1 MVMNPQDEQ
10 MNKPRGGLLGLFDKA
25 MKADEDTGLSPL
37 QNFAAALDPLI
48 LKDLRGGEG
57 IRQQGVQ
64 RAATMSKNKTV
75 DMLRQQGRNDL
86 ADAVMNRT
94 IGPKEAFSVM
104 QSEKAADT
112 AFQRQKDLAAFSA
125 GLKAPAAP
133 KLYSEFAKLNADLQA
148 GNISKDQYN
157 ASVQSFLN
165 KNKMSIRPFRDIN
178 RKKTKVVTVGS
189 VKIGGDNPISVQSMT
204 NTLTTDIEAT
214 INQINQIT
222 EAGGDL
228 VRVSCPDKESTQ
240 ALKKIIAPKKNLSF
254 SENFFHMC
262 FGKVPEKEIVKAFDV
277 SLILYAE
284 HSFNVSTFTARTIT
298 SSLSDIH
305 GAITGAIASLK
316 GPLHGG
322 ANEEVMHMMK
332 KIKKPENALKWIN
345 NALKNK
351 EVVMGFGHRVYKS
364 GDSRVPTMRE
374 YFGKVAKIK
383 KDKTFEK
390 IYDIVEKVMIKKK
403 NIHPNVDYPTGP
415 TYHLMGFDTDFF
427 TPIFVISRIT
437 GWSAHI
443 MEQHAAN
450 KLIRPLAKYKGSK
463 HRTVMQLNQR

>member
-1 MVMNPQDEQ
+1 MSDEI
-10 MNKPRGGLLGLFDKA
+10 KKGLLGIVV
-25 MKADEDTGLSPL
+25 DETEVSKVMPEINSLTYRGY
-37 QNFAAALDPLI
+37 AAQDLCAYCRFEEVAYLI
-48 LKDLRGGEG
+48 LNKDLPNSIQLRKFEKEEKNN
-57 IRQQGVQ
+57 REL
-64 RAATMSKNKTV
+64 SKNLYEIIKHMPKKSHPMDVART
-75 DMLRQQGRNDL
+75 
-86 ADAVMNRT
+86 AV
-94 IGPKEAFSVM
+94 SVM
-104 QSEKAADT
+104 GLEDKETSDSSPEANMRKALRIFSKTPT
-112 AFQRQKDLAAFSA
+112 ALAAF
-125 GLKAPAAP
+125 
-133 KLYSEFAKLNADLQA
+133 YR
-148 GNISKDQYN
+148 
-157 ASVQSFLN
+157 
-165 KNKMSIRPFRDIN
+165 IRS
-178 RKKTKVVTVGS
+178 G
-189 VKIGGDNPISVQSMT
+189 
-204 NTLTTDIEAT
+204 
-214 INQINQIT
+214 
-222 EAGGDL
+222 
-228 VRVSCPDKESTQ
+228 
-240 ALKKIIAPKKNLSF
+240 KKIIKPKKSLSF
-254 SENFFHMC
+254 SENFFYMC
-262 FGKVPEKEIVKAFDV
+262 FGKVPQKEIVKAFDV

-351 EVVMGFGHRVYKS
+351 DVVMGFGHRVYKS

-450 KLIRPLAKYKGSK
+450 KLIRPLASYKGSK
-463 HRTVMQLNQR
+463 HRKVMQLNQR

>member
-1 MVMNPQDEQ
+1 MSDDI
-10 MNKPRGGLLGLFDKA
+10 KKGLLGIIV
-25 MKADEDTGLSPL
+25 DETEISKVMPEINSLTYRGY
-37 QNFAAALDPLI
+37 AAQDLCARCDFEEVAYLI
-48 LKDLRGGEG
+48 LNKELPNKKQLKEFKKELSKE
-57 IRQQGVQ
+57 I
-64 RAATMSKNKTV
+64 TLSKNLIDILKKIPKNSHPMDVART
-75 DMLRQQGRNDL
+75 
-86 ADAVMNRT
+86 AV
-94 IGPKEAFSVM
+94 SVM
-104 QSEKAADT
+104 GLEDKETKDNSPKANLRKAIRIFAKTPT
-112 AFQRQKDLAAFSA
+112 ALAAFYR
-125 GLKAPAAP
+125 L
-133 KLYSEFAKLNADLQA
+133 
-148 GNISKDQYN
+148 
-157 ASVQSFLN
+157 
-165 KNKMSIRPFRDIN
+165 
-178 RKKTKVVTVGS
+178 RKG
-189 VKIGGDNPISVQSMT
+189 
-204 NTLTTDIEAT
+204 
-214 INQINQIT
+214 
-222 EAGGDL
+222 
-228 VRVSCPDKESTQ
+228 
-240 ALKKIIAPKKNLSF
+240 KKIIAPKKKFSF

-262 FGKVPEKEIVKAFDV
+262 FGKVPNKEIVKAFDV

-351 EVVMGFGHRVYKS
+351 DVVMGFGHRVYKS

-374 YFGKVAKIK
+374 YFKRVSIIT

-390 IYDIVEKVMIKKK
+390 IYDIVEKVMIKEK
-403 NIHPNVDYPTGP
+403 NIYPNVDYPTGP

-450 KLIRPLAKYKGSK
+450 KLIRPLASYKGSK
-463 HRTVMQLNQR
+463 HRKVIQLNQR

>member
-1 MVMNPQDEQ
+1 MSDEI
-10 MNKPRGGLLGLFDKA
+10 KKGLLGIVV
-25 MKADEDTGLSPL
+25 DETEVSKVMPEINSLTYRGY
-37 QNFAAALDPLI
+37 AAQDLCEYCRFEEVAYLI
-48 LKDLRGGEG
+48 LNKDLPNSIELKKFEKQEKNERDL
-57 IRQQGVQ
+57 
-64 RAATMSKNKTV
+64 SKNLYDIIKHMPKKSHPMDVART
-75 DMLRQQGRNDL
+75 
-86 ADAVMNRT
+86 AV
-94 IGPKEAFSVM
+94 SVM
-104 QSEKAADT
+104 GLEDKETSVSLPEANMRKALRIFAKTPT
-112 AFQRQKDLAAFSA
+112 ALAAF
-125 GLKAPAAP
+125 
-133 KLYSEFAKLNADLQA
+133 YR
-148 GNISKDQYN
+148 
-157 ASVQSFLN
+157 
-165 KNKMSIRPFRDIN
+165 IR
-178 RKKTKVVTVGS
+178 KG
-189 VKIGGDNPISVQSMT
+189 
-204 NTLTTDIEAT
+204 
-214 INQINQIT
+214 
-222 EAGGDL
+222 
-228 VRVSCPDKESTQ
+228 
-240 ALKKIIAPKKNLSF
+240 KKIIKPKKDLTF
-254 SENFFHMC
+254 SENFFYMC
-262 FGKVPEKEIVKAFDV
+262 FGKVPQKEIVKAFDV

-322 ANEEVMHMMK
+322 ANEEVMHMMR

-351 EVVMGFGHRVYKS
+351 DVVMGFGHRVYKS

-403 NIHPNVDYPTGP
+403 NIYPNVDYPTGP

-450 KLIRPLAKYKGSK
+450 KLIRPLASYKGSK
-463 HRTVMQLNQR
+463 HRKVLQLNQR

>member
-1 MVMNPQDEQ
+1 MSDDI
-10 MNKPRGGLLGLFDKA
+10 KKGLLGIIV
-25 MKADEDTGLSPL
+25 DETEISKVMPEINSLTYRGY
-37 QNFAAALDPLI
+37 AAQDLCARCEFEEVAYLI
-48 LKDLRGGEG
+48 LNKELPNKKQLAEFKKE
-57 IRQQGVQ
+57 ISKEI
-64 RAATMSKNKTV
+64 TLSKNLINILKRIPKKSHPMDVARTV
-75 DMLRQQGRNDL
+75 
-86 ADAVMNRT
+86 V
-94 IGPKEAFSVM
+94 SVM
-104 QSEKAADT
+104 GLEDKETKDNTPKANLRKAIRIFSKTPT
-112 AFQRQKDLAAFSA
+112 ALAAFYR
-125 GLKAPAAP
+125 L
-133 KLYSEFAKLNADLQA
+133 
-148 GNISKDQYN
+148 
-157 ASVQSFLN
+157 
-165 KNKMSIRPFRDIN
+165 
-178 RKKTKVVTVGS
+178 RKG
-189 VKIGGDNPISVQSMT
+189 
-204 NTLTTDIEAT
+204 
-214 INQINQIT
+214 
-222 EAGGDL
+222 
-228 VRVSCPDKESTQ
+228 
-240 ALKKIIAPKKNLSF
+240 KKIIPPKKKFSF

-262 FGKVPEKEIVKAFDV
+262 FGKVPNKEIVKAFDV

-332 KIKKPENALKWIN
+332 KIKKPESAFKWITK
-345 NALKNK
+345 ALKNK
-351 EVVMGFGHRVYKS
+351 DVIMGFGHRVYKS

-390 IYDIVEKVMIKKK
+390 IYDIVERVMIKEK

-450 KLIRPLAKYKGSK
+450 KLIRPLASYKGNK
-463 HRTVMQLNQR
+463 HKKVIQLNQR